1 MPIEVSGALEEEEV
15 AAAENVAA
23 RLGVVAL
30 GAAVVAACGGGSSG
44 STTSPSGGATG
55 GTGGSSG
62 GTGGSVGTATIT
74 AQDAARFAQQASL
87 SVSDADI
94 AAIQAAGYG
103 AWLDQQ
109 FARTSSQSRYD
120 WLMANGYNVAANQN
134 SAVGLDNVL
143 WRHLI
148 AEPNGVVQRIALFWS
163 EFFVVSVLGLPVS
176 WRQFLA
182 ASYMDLLEANALGNF
197 RDLLQAVTLSPAM
210 GEYLNLR
217 GSQKADAATNRHPD
231 ENYAREVM
239 QLFTV
244 GLNQLNPDGTPKLA
258 GGQPIATYGQNDVTG
273 LAAAFTGWEFA
284 AVLTSPD
291 YAQMPMVAIETRHQL
306 TANTFLGVTIPANT
320 SAKASL
326 PIILDTLFRHPNVAP
341 FVARQMIQRL
351 VTSNPSPAY
360 VGRVA
365 AAFANDGAGVRGNL
379 KAVVKA
385 VLLDTEARQPPAT
398 ATGRVREPM
407 LRLVQWARTFKATS
421 AGGKYTIGDTS
432 DAATRL
438 GQSPLR
444 SPSVFNF
451 FDPAYTPPGSP
462 LVAQALVAPEMQIV
476 NESTVAGYLNYMQR
490 VIAAGAGDVVAD
502 YAGEIALAA
511 DPAALTDRIN
521 LLMAAGQL
529 SATTLAAIRAAVA
542 AIPTTT
548 ATGPANRVGLAIF
561 LAMASPE
568 YQVLI

>member
-1 MPIEVSGALEEEEV
+1 MSIEASGAVEEQNPETADSATARIGTAAL
-15 AAAENVAA
+15 AAAV
-23 RLGVVAL
+23 L
-30 GAAVVAACGGGSSG
+30 AACGGGSSG
-44 STTSPSGGATG
+44 SSTG
-55 GTGGSSG
+55 STGSSG
-62 GTGGSVGTATIT
+62 GSPPGGTGNPGGSPAIS
-74 AQDAARFAQQASL
+74 ALDAARFAQQASL

-94 AAIQAAGYG
+94 AAIQSAGYS

-109 FARTSSQSRYD
+109 FAKTSSQSRYD

-134 SAVGLDNVL
+134 NAVGLDNAL
-143 WRHLI
+143 WHHLI
-148 AEPNGVVQRIALFWS
+148 AEPNGVVQRVALFWS

-182 ASYMDLLEANALGNF
+182 AAYMDLLEAKALGNF

-239 QLFTV
+239 QLFTI
-244 GLNQLNPDGTPKLA
+244 GLNQLNADGTPKLA
-258 GGQPIATYGQNDVTG
+258 GGQPIATYTQNDVTG

-284 AVLTSPD
+284 TVLSSPD
-291 YAQMPMVAIETRHQL
+291 YAQMPMVAIETRHQI

-326 PIILDTLFRHPNVAP
+326 PIILDTLFNHPNVAP

-351 VTSNPSPAY
+351 VTSNPSAAY

-385 VLLDTEARQPPAT
+385 VLLDAEARQPPAA

-421 AGGKYTIGDTS
+421 TGGKFTIGDTS

-462 LVAQALVAPEMQIV
+462 IATRALVAPEMQIV

-490 VIAAGAGDVVAD
+490 VIATGAGDVVAD
-502 YAGEIALAA
+502 YSTEVALAA

-529 SATTLAAIRAAVA
+529 SQTTVAAIRTAVA
-542 AIPTTT
+542 AIPATT